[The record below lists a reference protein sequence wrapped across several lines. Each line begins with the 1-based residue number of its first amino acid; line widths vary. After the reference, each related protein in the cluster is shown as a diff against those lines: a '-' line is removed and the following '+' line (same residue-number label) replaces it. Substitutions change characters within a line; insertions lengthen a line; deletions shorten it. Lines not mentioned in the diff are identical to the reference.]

1 MSECPEGMV
10 IQLLPKYA
18 AIGTFENEMT
28 DVHIFIYDSQD
39 NCVSKVNVD
48 GPTLAAN
55 KYKVQVPISEGDY
68 HLVVWNGLEDTTNYS
83 EESAA
88 VTLKTESD
96 NSTSNTFE
104 PLWHG
109 QASDVTV
116 EKLSL
121 TTVEVPMIKD
131 TNNYVVFLCATDG
144 TALDPND
151 FDFKITSEN
160 GAMAR
165 DNSLLASPQITYN
178 DYSLTQEEVEGSLD
192 LDLVSASS
200 NELGLL
206 PMVRS
211 ELNSLRLTT
220 EKPSYL
226 TIINKKTSRAIL
238 KINLNDYILKA
249 FRTSG
254 STISA
259 QEYFDTEDLFNLTF
273 FLTLS
278 NNDNPGTVQED
289 YQYFCVAIK
298 INDWVIRYQ
307 EFTLQN

>member
-18 AIGTFENEMT
+18 AIGSFENEVT
-28 DVHIFIYDSQD
+28 DVHIFIYDSKD
-39 NCVSKVNVD
+39 NCVKDVDVD
-48 GPTLAAN
+48 GATLAAN
-55 KYKVQVPISEGDY
+55 KYQVEVPISEGSY
-68 HLVVWNGLEDTTNYS
+68 HLVVWNGLNDTTNYS
-83 EESAA
+83 VENAA

-96 NSTSNTFE
+96 NSTTNTFA

-109 QASDVTV
+109 QADNVTV
-116 EKLSL
+116 EKLSQ

-131 TNNYVVFLCATDG
+131 VNNFVVFLCSTDG
-144 TALDPND
+144 AALNPDD
-151 FDFKITSEN
+151 FDFKITSQN
-160 GAMAR
+160 GAMAS
-165 DNSLLASPQITYN
+165 DNSLLESPLITYN
-178 DYSLTQEEVEGSLD
+178 DYSLTEEEVEGSLD
-192 LDLVSASS
+192 LESEVTTD
-200 NELGLL
+200 LGLL
-206 PMVRS
+206 PMVRA

-220 EKPSYL
+220 EQPSYL
-226 TIINKKTSRAIL
+226 TLINKKTSRVIL

-273 FLTLS
+273 FLAPS
-278 NNDNPGTVQED
+278 NNDNPGTVSD
-289 YQYFCVAIK
+289 GGVYYCMAIK
-298 INDWVIRYQ
+298 INDWIVRYQ